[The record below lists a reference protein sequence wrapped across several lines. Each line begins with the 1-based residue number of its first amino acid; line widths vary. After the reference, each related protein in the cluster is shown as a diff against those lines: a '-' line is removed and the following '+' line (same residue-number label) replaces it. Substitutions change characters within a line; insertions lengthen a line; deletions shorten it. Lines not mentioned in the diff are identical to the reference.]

1 MRVWTYSWMSSDG
14 LRHEGEI
21 ESPDKD
27 TAYAELRKRGIR
39 AIRVVERVAPVV
51 RGGFGG
57 LRKRD
62 WFVIAAVGVAV
73 AAAIALVVATRG
85 TTDAPPQQGR
95 DDVSSQTV
103 QVAMPRP
110 RHFVKLGGVTDPGS
124 VFAHPHEAYLARFA
138 LPGAP
143 VEHVEMSEALQQDF
157 YDTIGN
163 AIVIGTGDSD
173 EVAELKRIVA
183 GMKEDA
189 RKYLS
194 IPDGVVKLGVW
205 LEERQSME
213 RSYRS
218 QFVRRVERGEM
229 DRGTANEIFR
239 AMGLEE
245 LP

>member
-1 MRVWTYSWMSSDG
+1 MSSDG

-27 TAYAELRKRGIR
+27 SAYAELRKRGIR
-39 AIRVVERVAPVV
+39 AIRVVERIEPVV

-57 LRKRD
+57 LRRRD
-62 WFVIAAVGVAV
+62 WLVIASTGVLVAVSIAVAV
-73 AAAIALVVATRG
+73 AFSARSG
-85 TTDAPPQQGR
+85 GGR
-95 DDVSSQTV
+95 VLEGDEFSSVTV
-103 QVAMPRP
+103 QVAVPHP
-110 RHFVKLGGVTDPGS
+110 RHHIAIPGGRRPSDFFTR
-124 VFAHPHEAYLARFA
+124 PHEAFLSRYA

-143 VEHVEMSEALQQDF
+143 VDPVELTDDVQRDF
-157 YDTIGN
+157 YDSI
-163 AIVIGTGDSD
+163 AAAVIISSNDAP

-194 IPDGVVKLGVW
+194 IPDGVSKLAMW

-218 QFVRRVERGEM
+218 QFVRRVEKGEM
-229 DRGTANEIFR
+229 DLSTANEMFR

-245 LP
+245 IR

>member
-1 MRVWTYSWMSSDG
+1 MSSDG
-14 LRHEGEI
+14 LRHEGEV

-27 TAYAELRKRGIR
+27 AAYAELRKRGIR
-39 AIRVVERVAPVV
+39 AIRVVERIAPVV
-51 RGGFGG
+51 QGGFGG

-62 WFVIAAVGVAV
+62 WLVIAVVGVV
-73 AAAIALVVATRG
+73 AAATIAIVVAMRG
-85 TTDAPPQQGR
+85 TAGAPPQPGR
-95 DDVSSQTV
+95 DAISSQTV
-103 QVAMPRP
+103 QIAMPRP
-110 RHFVKLGGVTDPGS
+110 RHFVKLGGETTPGG

-143 VEHVEMSEALQQDF
+143 VEHMEMSEALQQDF
-157 YDTIGN
+157 YDTIGD
-163 AIVIGTGDSD
+163 AIVIGAGDSD

-229 DRGTANEIFR
+229 DRNTANEIFR